1 MQKKTKTQITILFLC
16 RLFLWIVALGSTVY
30 WVRYS
35 VQLHENGI
43 FDPHE
48 YATALRPV
56 LYTCLIISVAAVCIS
71 FVLYARSAKLKSS
84 TRAPDL
90 VRDTDLAPKSRPS
103 SIRSS

>member
-1 MQKKTKTQITILFLC
+1 MKESKLMQKKTKTQITILFLC

-71 FVLYARSAKLKSS
+71 FVLYARSAKLKK
-84 TRAPDL
+84 TLLTVAQEDE
-90 VRDTDLAPKSRPS
+90 
-103 SIRSS
+103 